1 MSLEAHFFR
10 RIIYTKSDKINSWGK
25 VCISVTV
32 STFLKLVK
40 LEFVVTRFVKS
51 DTNIKEKE
59 L

>member
-40 LEFVVTRFVKS
+40 LEFVVARFVKS
-51 DTNIKEKE
+51 DTNI
-59 L
+59 